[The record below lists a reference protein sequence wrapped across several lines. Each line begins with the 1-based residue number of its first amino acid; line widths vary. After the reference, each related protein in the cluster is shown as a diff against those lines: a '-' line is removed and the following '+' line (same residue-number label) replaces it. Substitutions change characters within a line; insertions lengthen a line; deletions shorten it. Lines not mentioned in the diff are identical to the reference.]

1 MSTRN
6 FEFRVSPRSGQR
18 SGRFYVETPTLI
30 GAPVVVAA
38 DADPTTHE
46 MELVKV
52 ELATGAQAPTPGLSG
67 ICVYEFF
74 SADGWAGVDPFLT
87 TYSDKDTAP
96 AGKAVQVV
104 SGDEVKVAFR
114 NTEDRTF
121 LNSRE
126 YEGLVMVAGA
136 GGATP
141 TIAIGDYLT
150 PGVGNSTDGY
160 WAETANEAEAWL
172 VVTGVDTSNGQ
183 VEARL
188 MF

>member
-1 MSTRN
+1 MAATRN

-18 SGRFYVETPTLI
+18 SGRFYVDTPTLI

-67 ICVYEFF
+67 ICVFEFIGP
-74 SADGWAGVDPFLT
+74 DGWAGSDPFLT
-87 TYSDKDTAP
+87 TFSDKDTAP
-96 AGKAVQVV
+96 AGKAVQVI

-121 LNSRE
+121 LNTRA
-126 YEGLVMVAGA
+126 YEGRVMVAD

-141 TIAIGDYLT
+141 TLAIGDFLT
-150 PGVGNSTDGY
+150 PGAGTDEGGY

-172 VVTGVDTSNGQ
+172 VVTSVDTSNGQ
-183 VEARL
+183 IEARM

>member
-1 MSTRN
+1 MAATRN

-18 SGRFYVETPTLI
+18 SGRFYIDAPTLI
-30 GAPVVVAA
+30 GAPVVVAD

-52 ELATGAQAPTPGLSG
+52 ELATGAQAPVPGLSG
-67 ICVYEFF
+67 ICVFEYIGP
-74 SADGWAGVDPFLT
+74 DGWAGNDQFLT
-87 TYSDKDTAP
+87 TYSDLDTAP

-121 LNSRE
+121 LNTRA
-126 YEGLVMVAGA
+126 YEGRVMVAGA
-136 GGATP
+136 GTV
-141 TIAIGDYLT
+141 AIGDYLT
-150 PGVGNSTDGY
+150 PGPGTDAGGY
-160 WAETANEAEAWL
+160 WAETADVANAWL
-172 VVTGVDTSNGQ
+172 VVTSVDTSNGQ
-183 VEARL
+183 VEARM

>member
-1 MSTRN
+1 MSATRN

-18 SGRFYVETPTLI
+18 SGRFYASTDILI
-30 GAPVVVAA
+30 GAPVVVTA

-46 MELVKV
+46 MELVEV

-67 ICVYEFF
+67 ICVFEFI

-87 TYSDKDTAP
+87 TYSDKDMAP

-121 LNSRE
+121 LNSRQ
-126 YEGLVMVAGA
+126 YTGRVMVAGA
-136 GGATP
+136 GATP
-141 TIAIGDYLT
+141 TLTVGDYLT
-150 PGVGNSTDGY
+150 PGPGTDAGGY
-160 WAETANEAEAWL
+160 WTETANAAEAWL
-172 VVTGVDTSNGQ
+172 IVTSVDTSNGQ
-183 VEARL
+183 IEARM